1 MSEAATRIAEGFAEQ
16 VRHAVNALGERQAQV
31 WRGLDRRLEEQ
42 KNLLVHLERQGRQEH
57 RRGSVVV
64 PGSRFVRTGAAQL
77 LRHIGH
83 VGQAEVIERAATAPA
98 VTGDA
103 TWAAPLVTRT
113 VADFFL
119 SIRHQSAFTA
129 LLARTPP
136 LSLGGAI
143 RNVVV
148 GGELQSAFV
157 SEGAPIA
164 VLAGSFSTLLLTPKK
179 VATIAEFSDEM
190 LRESVNIE
198 SIVRMMMSVGVS
210 SALDAAFFGSGAAS
224 ASTPAGALAGLT
236 TIGPSTLT
244 PAQEAA
250 RDDLRNL
257 VQALDGPIDPC
268 FVVAPSRAVWLSA
281 SIPDFGYPVFTS
293 TAVPTDRMICIDG
306 QALAA
311 ATSDEPRFSVSGDAT
326 LHEEDTTPLALSA
339 TGTPN
344 VVAAPSR
351 SLYQTNAVALRAIL
365 HVAWGLRPG
374 GAAFLDNPAW

>member
-1 MSEAATRIAEGFAEQ
+1 MSEAANRIAEGFAEQ

-57 RRGSVVV
+57 RRGSVAV
-64 PGSRFVRTGAAQL
+64 PGARFVRTGAAQL

-103 TWAAPLVTRT
+103 TWAAPLVSRT

-136 LSLGGAI
+136 LSLGGTI

-148 GGELQSAFV
+148 GGEIQSAFV
-157 SEGAPIA
+157 AEGAPIA
-164 VLAGSFSTLLLTPKK
+164 VVAGSFSTLLLTPKK

-198 SIVRMMMSVGVS
+198 SIVRMMLSAGVS

-224 ASTPAGALAGLT
+224 ASTPAGVLAGLT
-236 TIGPSTLT
+236 TIGPSAKT
-244 PAQEAA
+244 PPEEAA

-257 VQALDGPIDPC
+257 VAALDGPIDPC
-268 FVVAPSRAVWLSA
+268 FIVAPPRAVWIGA
-281 SIPDFGYPVFTS
+281 AMPNFGYPVFTS
-293 TAVPTDRMICIDG
+293 TAVPSDRVIAIDAA
-306 QALAA
+306 ALVA

-326 LHEEDTTPLALSA
+326 LHEEDTTPLPI
-339 TGTPN
+339 GTPGSPATI
-344 VVAAPSR
+344 AAPVR
-351 SLYQTNAVALRAIL
+351 SLYQTNSVALRVHSAC
-365 HVAWGLRPG
+365 GLGCASRWCGVPR
-374 GAAFLDNPAW
+374 